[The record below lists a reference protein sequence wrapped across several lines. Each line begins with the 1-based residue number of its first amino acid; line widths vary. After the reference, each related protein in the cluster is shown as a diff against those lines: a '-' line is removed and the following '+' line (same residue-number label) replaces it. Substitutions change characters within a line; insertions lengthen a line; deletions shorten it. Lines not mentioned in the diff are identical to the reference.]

1 MLYCKASTLR
11 SGFLLYLSLLLF
23 KKAGSGSLYLA
34 DPSHRLPPFAPFPGH
49 QVSFHSGIFAPLT
62 WLLFFVHLH
71 VLPQMGALAEALVT
85 LLTLVGLLSGV
96 GSLVLNEVGT
106 LAKAPATLIT
116 AVGLLAG
123 VDPLVLDEIGALL
136 ESLSTLV
143 TLIGLFPRVDPPV
156 LDEVRTLK
164 ETFPTIGTFMGFLPS
179 MDLLVLKER
188 GALTETLGAFSTL
201 VRLLVHVPSPSTQA
215 RVEEWPPPI
224 SVAGELSCAC
234 SRRLFLGWRFKK
246 YPLWAFLT
254 SW

>member
-1 MLYCKASTLR
+1 MRWELWLK
-11 SGFLLYLSLLLF
+11 
-23 KKAGSGSLYLA
+23 
-34 DPSHRLPPFAPFPGH
+34 HRPH
-49 QVSFHSGIFAPLT
+49 
-62 WLLFFVHLH
+62 
-71 VLPQMGALAEALVT
+71 
-85 LLTLVGLLSGV
+85 
-96 GSLVLNEVGT
+96 
-106 LAKAPATLIT
+106 IT

-164 ETFPTIGTFMGFLPS
+164 ETFPIIGTFMGFLPS

-254 SW
+254 SWWVGKCVGKRSYCLLN

>member
-1 MLYCKASTLR
+1 MLYCKASFLR
-11 SGFLLYLSLLLF
+11 SGFHLYLSLLLF

-49 QVSFHSGIFAPLT
+49 RVSFHPGIFAPFM

-85 LLTLVGLLSGV
+85 LLTLVGLLPGV

-106 LAKAPATLIT
+106 LAKAPATLI
-116 AVGLLAG
+116 AAIGLLAG
-123 VDPLVLDEIGALL
+123 VNPLVLDEIGALFK
-136 ESLSTLV
+136 SLSTLV

-179 MDLLVLKER
+179 MDLLMLKKR

-201 VRLLVHVPSPSTQA
+201 VRLLVHVSSPSTQA
-215 RVEEWPPPI
+215 RVEANGHPPFLSLAGCLALALIGFSLACI
-224 SVAGELSCAC
+224 SRNTSFGLS
-234 SRRLFLGWRFKK
+234 
-246 YPLWAFLT
+246 
-254 SW
+254 